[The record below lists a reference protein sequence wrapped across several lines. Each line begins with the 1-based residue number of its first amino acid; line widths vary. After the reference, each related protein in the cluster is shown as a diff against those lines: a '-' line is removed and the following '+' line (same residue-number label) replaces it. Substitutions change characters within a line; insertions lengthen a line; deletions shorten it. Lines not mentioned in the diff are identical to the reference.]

1 MIFIKKNLID
11 SNSNM
16 FLAVDTWIEINNII
30 TGLNNITLWNVNV
43 KPHGF
48 DEMNTDK
55 DLIALSSNRSIQ

>member
-1 MIFIKKNLID
+1 
-11 SNSNM
+11 M

-30 TGLNNITLWNVNV
+30 AGLNNITFWNVNV
-43 KPHGF
+43 KLHGF

>member
-1 MIFIKKNLID
+1 MVSIKKKLID

-16 FLAVDTWIEINNII
+16 FLAVDTWIEINNTIA
-30 TGLNNITLWNVNV
+30 GLNNITFWNVNV
-43 KPHGF
+43 KLHGF